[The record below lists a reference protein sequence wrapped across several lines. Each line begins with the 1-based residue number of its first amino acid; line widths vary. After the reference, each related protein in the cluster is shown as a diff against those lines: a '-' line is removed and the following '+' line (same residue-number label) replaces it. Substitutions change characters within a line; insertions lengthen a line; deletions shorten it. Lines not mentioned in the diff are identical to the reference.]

1 MIRLAV
7 LGDIGSGKSHISKLF
22 GYPVFNADLEVSRL
36 YKKDKKCYNKL
47 KKKLPNYIN
56 SFPIKKAE
64 LSKAVEENKN
74 NIKKIIKIVHP
85 EIRSRMNSFIKKNRN
100 KKFVVLDIPLLIENK
115 INKKKDVLIFIEA
128 KKKDIKKNL
137 KKRRGINLKLVKSL
151 KKFQLPVEIK
161 KKKSHFII
169 KNNFNNNY
177 VKKSVKKVLEKITLN
192 A

>member
-1 MIRLAV
+1 
-7 LGDIGSGKSHISKLF
+7 
-22 GYPVFNADLEVSRL
+22 
-36 YKKDKKCYNKL
+36 
-47 KKKLPNYIN
+47 
-56 SFPIKKAE
+56 
-64 LSKAVEENKN
+64 
-74 NIKKIIKIVHP
+74 
-85 EIRSRMNSFIKKNRN
+85 MNSFIKKNRN

-177 VKKSVKKVLEKITLN
+177 VKKSVKKVLEKITVN
-192 A
+192 ARSNNRY